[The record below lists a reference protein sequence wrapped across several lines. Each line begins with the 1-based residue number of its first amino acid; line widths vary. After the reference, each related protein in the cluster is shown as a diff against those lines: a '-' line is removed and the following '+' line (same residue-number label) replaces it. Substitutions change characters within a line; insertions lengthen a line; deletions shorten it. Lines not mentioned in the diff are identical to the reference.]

1 MIGDDLGDQRMRA
14 QASEPIGLS
23 NAFWQRQ
30 DVFAALRARDI
41 GQIFRLVRQY
51 GGMSQT
57 RIGIAVNLSQGKVSA
72 IMNGSA
78 QVTTLEVFERVADGL
93 AIPDPARIALG
104 LAPQSVI
111 AAISPRDTSQAPSE
125 PPRGTPP
132 TVGLVRSGEDEDTMR
147 RRDFVGLT
155 GTALF
160 SAILQPTSASR
171 PADSIAGIAA
181 ALTDYST
188 PTGQPID
195 LQALTHAVA
204 QAKGTYQAC
213 RYTEVTAMLP
223 ELLRAVRIAC
233 TTMTGDARHRAY
245 VLSAEAHHV
254 AASILLKQDDK
265 GLAWLAADRSTQ
277 AAHASEN
284 PLAIGSSTRII
295 TRALMDGKHHDTAVL
310 TASTAAQRMDSDL
323 TQPNHNDLSV
333 YGALLLSGAVAAA
346 QIGNRHASAELLD
359 EAEQAGRRLGHDGNH
374 MWTAFGPNNVLCHR
388 VNTALTLGDAGTAID
403 HARRIDIDALPIN
416 ERKATLLLDTA
427 RAFLIWSKHD
437 QALHVLRA
445 AGEIA
450 PEEITSRPA
459 TLRLV
464 RDLLATAPITVRRE
478 AREYAESLG
487 VSA

>member
-1 MIGDDLGDQRMRA
+1 MRA

-23 NAFWQRQ
+23 ATFWQRQ

-57 RIGIAVNLSQGKVSA
+57 RIGIAVSLSQGKVSA

-78 QVTTLEVFERVADGL
+78 QVTALEVFERVADGL
-93 AIPDPARIALG
+93 AMPDLARIALG
-104 LAPQSVI
+104 LAPRSSA
-111 AAISPRDTSQAPSE
+111 AAIPPRDTTPPPAEPS
-125 PPRGTPP
+125 RMAPP
-132 TVGLVRSGEDEDTMR
+132 TVDLVRSGEDEDTMR

-155 GTALF
+155 GAALF
-160 SAILQPTSASR
+160 SAVLQPTPTSR
-171 PADSIAGIAA
+171 PADGIEDIAA
-181 ALTDYST
+181 ALVDYPT
-188 PTGQPID
+188 PTDQPID
-195 LQALTHAVA
+195 LATLARAVT
-204 QAKGTYQAC
+204 QAKSTYQAC
-213 RYTEVTAMLP
+213 RYAEVTAMLP
-223 ELLRAVRIAC
+223 GLLRSVRIAC
-233 TTMTGDARHRAY
+233 TATTGDAHHRAH

-284 PLAIGSSTRII
+284 SLMIGSSARII
-295 TRALMDGKHHDTAVL
+295 TRALMDGRHHRAAIT
-310 TASTAAQRMDSDL
+310 TASTAAQRMDTDL
-323 TQPNHNDLSV
+323 TQPSDNDLSV
-333 YGALLLSGAVAAA
+333 YGSLLLSGAVAAA
-346 QIGNRHASAELLD
+346 QTGNRHTAAELLD
-359 EAEQAGRRLGHDGNH
+359 EAGQAGRRLGHDGNH

-388 VNTALTLGDAGTAID
+388 VNIALTMGDAGTAVD
-403 HARRIDIDALPIN
+403 YARQVNIDALPIN

-427 RAFLIWSKHD
+427 RAFLTWNKHD
-437 QALHVLRA
+437 QALYVLRA

-450 PEEITSRPA
+450 PEEITARPA